1 MRILDRYLIKGFLW
15 PFAYCLAIFTTLFI
29 VIDTFNH
36 LDEFLK
42 SGVTF
47 EVLWTYYFYLLPAVL
62 INIVPI
68 AVLVA
73 ILYKLG
79 NLNRHNEIVALKA
92 SGVSSATI
100 LLPYLFL
107 GALISFGIFLIN
119 ETVLPKTAL
128 TSTSI
133 REGVIEKGRKDVSER
148 ALKNVA
154 LVGKGNRMIF
164 ARELEL
170 SKGTLYDMSVFEGD
184 PSHHLSSVLKASR
197 AAYEGDDRW
206 TLTDAVRYKQNPRG
220 DLIGEPSYSAKLE
233 VRMPERPEDF
243 VRSGADSNFM
253 SAKELKEHI
262 DHLGAGSKKLT
273 RRLLVDFHNKIA
285 FPFVSLVVM
294 LIGAPL
300 AMRTERGS
308 ALVGIGT
315 SLVVVLL
322 YYGINSMCLAMGKG
336 GALDPA
342 LSAWLSNFVFAA
354 IGIYLIRR
362 AT

>member
-1 MRILDRYLIKGFLW
+1 MRILDRYLIRGFLW
-15 PFAYCLAIFTTLFI
+15 PFVYCLAIFTMLFV
-29 VIDTFNH
+29 VIDAFNH

-47 EVLWTYYFYLLPAVL
+47 EILWTYYLYLIPAVL

-92 SGVSSATI
+92 SGVSSTTI

-107 GALISFGIFLIN
+107 GALISFSIFLLN
-119 ETVLPKTAL
+119 ETVIPKTAL
-128 TSTSI
+128 TSTAI
-133 REGVIEKGRKDVSER
+133 KEGVIEKGRKDVSER

-170 SKGTLYDMSVFEGD
+170 SKGTLYDVSIFEGD
-184 PSHHLSSVLKASR
+184 PAHRLNTVLKANR

-206 TLTDAVRYKQNPRG
+206 TLTDAVRYEQNPNG
-220 DLIGEPSYSAKLE
+220 DLIGEPVYSPKLE

-243 VRSGADSNFM
+243 VRSGADANFM
-253 SAKELKEHI
+253 SAKELRQHI
-262 DHLGAGSKKLT
+262 NHLGEGSKKLT
-273 RRLLVDFHNKIA
+273 RRLLVDLHNKIA

-300 AMRTERGS
+300 AMRSGRGS

-336 GALDPA
+336 GVLAPA
-342 LSAWLSNFVFAA
+342 LSAWLCNFVFAA
-354 IGIYLIRR
+354 IGVYLIRR